1 MGFKRL
7 LLFLSLFIFSF
18 PLFADRVYLKN
29 GRSIEGIIMK
39 EGAGGITV
47 NIGSGTVTLDRRDI
61 DNIYRYSA
69 SEQGR
74 MMGKWSY
81 RYYLRPEFVSGNFKD
96 VAEEFKQL
104 ESLRGKAVES
114 KKTKDAGEKEIARLD
129 KEIGKLES
137 KLAKVSRELTETSP
151 DKDIE
156 RYNSLVQ
163 DSNTLSSKVRLAG
176 YNKEDLQKQMSSLDK
191 NISEYVNELRIFKHV
206 LSEKTDSLSGKL
218 SSKEE
223 YFLAGINK
231 QLTEMEGDF
240 KSYPVSYNSLGSS
253 LVVRT
258 LINGL
263 VTVNL
268 VVDTGASLIVIPM
281 NIADKAD
288 VKIDKNRTMA
298 VTLADG
304 RKVKAFLVILDKVKV
319 GEVELSNVR
328 ASVLEKEE
336 GGAISGLLGM
346 SFLKN
351 FSVKIDAKNNKLILE
366 KFNPD

>member
-1 MGFKRL
+1 MRFREL
-7 LLFLSLFIFSF
+7 LLFLSLLIFSF
-18 PLFADRVYLKN
+18 SLFADRVYLKN
-29 GRSIEGIIMK
+29 GRSIEGVITK
-39 EGAGGITV
+39 EAAGDITV
-47 NIGSGTVTLDRRDI
+47 NIGSGTITLDIKDI
-61 DNIYRYSA
+61 DSIYRYSA
-69 SEQGR
+69 SEQAR

-81 RYYLRPEFVSGNFKD
+81 KYYLRPEFVSGNFKD
-96 VAEEFKQL
+96 IAEEFKQL
-104 ESLRGKAVES
+104 ELLRGKAIES
-114 KKTKDAGEKEIARLD
+114 KKTKDAGEKEIARL
-129 KEIGKLES
+129 EIELEGL
-137 KLAKVSRELTETSP
+137 KAELAKVSREFTETSP

-156 RYNSLVQ
+156 KYNSLVQ
-163 DSNTLSSKVRLAG
+163 DSNTLSSRIRLAG
-176 YNKEDLQKQMSSLDK
+176 YNKENLQKQMSSLDK
-191 NISEYVNELRIFKHV
+191 YISEYVNELRIFNHA

-218 SSKEE
+218 SSKEK

-231 QLTEMEGDF
+231 QLTDMEGDF
-240 KSYPVSYNSLGSS
+240 RIYPVSYNSLGSS
-253 LVVRT
+253 LVVRV

-281 NIADKAD
+281 NIADKAG

-298 VTLADG
+298 VTLANG
-304 RKVKAFLVILDKVKV
+304 RKVKAFLVMLDKVKV

-351 FSVKIDAKNNKLILE
+351 FSVRIDAKNNKLILE
-366 KFNPD
+366 KFNPG